1 MPVDIK
7 LSFKYKKNTYKMIM
21 SDEDAKV
28 KKLFPTVRKS
38 FFILEILC
46 LSYSSI
52 TMRCM
57 KFMKSQHYNISLPS
71 GILDIIVL
79 LILIKNISEKVSDI
93 SSAIGNAHHTACSPP
108 SLESMKAAGMST
120 TS

>member
-7 LSFKYKKNTYKMIM
+7 LAFKYKKNTYKMIM
-21 SDEDAKV
+21 SDVDAKV

-52 TMRCM
+52 TMRCT
-57 KFMKSQHYNISLPS
+57 KFMKFSALQYITAIWYLIYNRFVDSY
-71 GILDIIVL
+71 
-79 LILIKNISEKVSDI
+79 KEYKRNSE
-93 SSAIGNAHHTACSPP
+93 
-108 SLESMKAAGMST
+108 
-120 TS
+120 

>member
-7 LSFKYKKNTYKMIM
+7 LAFKYKKNTYKMIM

-79 LILIKNISEKVSDI
+79 LILIKNISETVSDI

-108 SLESMKAAGMST
+108 SLESMNAAGMST

>member
-7 LSFKYKKNTYKMIM
+7 LAFRNKGNIYEMIM
-21 SDEDAKV
+21 SDADAKV

-52 TMRCM
+52 TMRCT
-57 KFMKSQHYNISLPS
+57 KFMKFSALQYITAIWYLRYNRFVDSYKEYKRS
-71 GILDIIVL
+71 
-79 LILIKNISEKVSDI
+79 SE
-93 SSAIGNAHHTACSPP
+93 
-108 SLESMKAAGMST
+108 
-120 TS
+120 

>member
-7 LSFKYKKNTYKMIM
+7 LAFKYKKNTYKMIM
-21 SDEDAKV
+21 SDVDAKV

-52 TMRCM
+52 TMRCT
-57 KFMKSQHYNISLPS
+57 KFSALQYITAIWYLRYNRFVDSY
-71 GILDIIVL
+71 
-79 LILIKNISEKVSDI
+79 KEYKRNSE
-93 SSAIGNAHHTACSPP
+93 
-108 SLESMKAAGMST
+108 
-120 TS
+120 

>member
-7 LSFKYKKNTYKMIM
+7 LAFKYKKNTYKMIM
-21 SDEDAKV
+21 SDVDAKV

-57 KFMKSQHYNISLPS
+57 KFMKFMNFSALQYITAIWYLRYNRFVDSY
-71 GILDIIVL
+71 
-79 LILIKNISEKVSDI
+79 KEYKRNSE
-93 SSAIGNAHHTACSPP
+93 
-108 SLESMKAAGMST
+108 
-120 TS
+120 